1 MKLEKKVIEYVLTQ
15 LDNISTY
22 DVYHHLSE
30 KLDQLTIEQ
39 DNKSEI
45 LRILNDSKSISK
57 NIGDV
62 KSWLRTMLDDFQ
74 IMNIQKK
81 VLEHVHKQLDDIT
94 PYSDYSEVNKILEKL
109 NIDSNKKKIILY
121 ELDESQNINIVIH
134 IKEAKSWL
142 HALLDDLNKK

>member
-22 DVYHHLSE
+22 DVYHDLSE

-45 LRILNDSKSISK
+45 LRILYDSKYISN

-62 KSWLRTMLDDFQ
+62 KNWLRTMLDDFQ

-81 VLEHVHKQLDDIT
+81 IIEHVYNQLTDIT
-94 PYSDYSEVNKILEKL
+94 PYNDYSEVNKTLEKL
-109 NIDSNKKKIILY
+109 NIDYNKKQIILH
-121 ELDESQNINIVIH
+121 ELDNSQNINIVIH

-142 HALLDDLNKK
+142 YALLVDLNKK